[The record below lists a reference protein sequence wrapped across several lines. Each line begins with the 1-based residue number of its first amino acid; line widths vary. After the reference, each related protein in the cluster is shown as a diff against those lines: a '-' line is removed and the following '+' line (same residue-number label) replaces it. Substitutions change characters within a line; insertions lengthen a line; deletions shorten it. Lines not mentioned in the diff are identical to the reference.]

1 MLNKLKRAWSI
12 YANFSGGLV
21 ISACLA
27 YAILVTFSENGPVM
41 EVVPDQQGRL
51 VRDITEK
58 VPYRGTV
65 GYTFD
70 VKRYDSC
77 PGFVVVNLTSRT
89 NHGPPAVVTFRRPV
103 RNTEI
108 KQYDSTRAN
117 VILPESVFPG
127 KWSLQSSVDSRCPTY
142 ERSDVLVTFEF
153 EVIAP

>member
-1 MLNKLKRAWSI
+1 MLKLKFLWTLF
-12 YANFSGGLV
+12 ANMSGGIV

-27 YAILVTFSENGPVM
+27 YVLLYIFAENRPVM
-41 EVVPDQQGRL
+41 ETQLDNEGRF

-70 VKRYDSC
+70 VVRHDSC

-103 RNTEI
+103 RNVEI
-108 KQYDSTRAN
+108 KDYDSVRAN
-117 VILPESVFPG
+117 VVLPESVFPG

-153 EVIAP
+153 EVLPP